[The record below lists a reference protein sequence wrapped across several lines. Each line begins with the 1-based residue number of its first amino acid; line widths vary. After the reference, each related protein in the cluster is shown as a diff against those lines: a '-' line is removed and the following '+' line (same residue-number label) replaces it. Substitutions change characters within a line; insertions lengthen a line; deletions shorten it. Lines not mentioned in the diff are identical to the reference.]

1 MTLLHNLDKKKSA
14 KGIDG
19 QELFQWNSKSYQ
31 RGKWNSG

>member
-1 MTLLHNLDKKKSA
+1 MTLLHNLDKKKA